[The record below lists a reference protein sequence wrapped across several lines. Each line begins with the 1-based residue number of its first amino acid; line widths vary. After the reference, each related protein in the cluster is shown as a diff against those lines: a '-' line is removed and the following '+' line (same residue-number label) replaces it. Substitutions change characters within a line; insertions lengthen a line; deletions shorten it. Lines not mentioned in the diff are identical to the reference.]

1 MGFRV
6 PDNIENILRYFHVE
20 LSIYVLIMA
29 SSSLPEEMQVYHGT
43 VRVMNW
49 HRKYKHSS
57 SAKPRH
63 MDCLRRDPRWPTAE
77 GW

>member
-43 VRVMNW
+43 VRVMN
-49 HRKYKHSS
+49 
-57 SAKPRH
+57 
-63 MDCLRRDPRWPTAE
+63 
-77 GW
+77 